1 MKRHKNLSIISLYL
15 ALATSLTHA
24 QDYITHHF
32 NDGSFFPYEVPKAD
46 QEARVKIVNK
56 RVETHWDQTLYN
68 GTNSGRKAQIKQAA
82 GDHSADEVQFT
93 QHIWIGFWLKIH
105 SDYMRDNTNT
115 NAGLMQV
122 WGHNGVSGAEN
133 HMLMLKF
140 DGRNGGA
147 LVWQHRYNSVA
158 NKTHHLI
165 YPNFPRD
172 KFVRVVMHAKL
183 AEPNNGLVQV
193 WVDDELMLNETNQTI
208 GWGDQDASGMINGTY
223 AFGTSIG
230 QYNYFENAGYDDAY
244 DVDNHWFDGH
254 MAGETRT
261 VTYDKVAL
269 YNGADGYRF
278 VDPNGGENPTETT
291 KTVHIT
297 KRNAPGFAID
307 GNGGSANGQSVYL
320 WGENSNNVNQQWI
333 EINRGGGYYS
343 YQKQGTNHCIDGG
356 NGGANQQDV
365 YLWTCADNNQN
376 QHWEKVSTDSG
387 FFKLVK
393 RNAPGFALDG
403 GSSGFDGQNIQLY
416 NSSNTSHNL
425 QWSIDNI

>member
-1 MKRHKNLSIISLYL
+1 MKKQKTFGIISLYL
-15 ALATSLTHA
+15 ALTTSFTHA
-24 QDYITHHF
+24 QDYVTHHF

-46 QEARVKIVNK
+46 QEARVNIVNK

-68 GTNSGRKAQIKQAA
+68 GTNSGRKAQIRQAA
-82 GDHSADEVQFT
+82 EIHSNDEVQFT

-105 SDYMRDNTNT
+105 SDYMKDNTNT

-193 WVDDELMLNETNQTI
+193 WVDDELMLNEANQTI

-230 QYNYFENAGYDDAY
+230 QYNFLRVLAMMMPM
-244 DVDNHWFDGH
+244 
-254 MAGETRT
+254 MAMTIGLT
-261 VTYDKVAL
+261 
-269 YNGADGYRF
+269 G
-278 VDPNGGENPTETT
+278 
-291 KTVHIT
+291 I
-297 KRNAPGFAID
+297 
-307 GNGGSANGQSVYL
+307 
-320 WGENSNNVNQQWI
+320 
-333 EINRGGGYYS
+333 
-343 YQKQGTNHCIDGG
+343 
-356 NGGANQQDV
+356 
-365 YLWTCADNNQN
+365 
-376 QHWEKVSTDSG
+376 
-387 FFKLVK
+387 
-393 RNAPGFALDG
+393 
-403 GSSGFDGQNIQLY
+403 
-416 NSSNTSHNL
+416 
-425 QWSIDNI
+425 